1 MTRTIRN
8 WAMIGVGGLTTL
20 CLASP
25 AFARTIS
32 LEDTGLAFWMF
43 VAIGAVIVLL
53 QLVPAAILF
62 ISFIVAIMFKSKKA
76 KEEKKAEAGELTEVE
91 SAKAK

>member
-76 KEEKKAEAGELTEVE
+76 KEE
-91 SAKAK
+91 